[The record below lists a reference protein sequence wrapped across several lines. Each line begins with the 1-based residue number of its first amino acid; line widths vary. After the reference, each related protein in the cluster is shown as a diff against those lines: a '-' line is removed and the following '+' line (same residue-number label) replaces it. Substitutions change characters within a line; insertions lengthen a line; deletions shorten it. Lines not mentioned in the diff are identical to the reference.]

1 MGKTILS
8 ISASKMAKNE
18 EKLNSN
24 LVIKIKKILMKI
36 KILFV
41 LIFAVSIAN
50 AQSKVIA
57 TTTITADIAQNIA
70 GDKFEIAHIVP
81 VGGDPHL
88 YEPVP
93 KDAQLVAKAD
103 LVLVNGLTLEGWLT
117 EFIENSGTK
126 AKVVVVTD
134 GIKPVKSKKYNSPD
148 PHAWMTA
155 ANGIVYARN
164 IMKAL
169 SEYAP
174 EHRDEFEAN
183 FKSYIKKLEQLEI
196 LILQEVDKIPEK
208 QRVLITS
215 HDAFQYFGRHY
226 GIRLE
231 SILGTSTDAEA
242 QTADIMRVQKVIQ
255 ETGVPAVFIES
266 TINPKLLQQIATDN
280 KVKIGGELFS
290 DSLGE
295 LGGDAETYLE
305 MLQHNAMT
313 ISAALKGDGTADEIA
328 QRGITNDK
336 SNEKMEQ
343 AQESNG
349 MNRGLMAIIAAL
361 LLGGFGFMYRK
372 MS

>member
-1 MGKTILS
+1 
-8 ISASKMAKNE
+8 
-18 EKLNSN
+18 
-24 LVIKIKKILMKI
+24 MKI

-57 TTTITADIAQNIA
+57 TTTITADIARNIA
-70 GDKFEIAHIVP
+70 GDKFEIRHIVP

-103 LVLVNGLTLEGWLT
+103 LILVNGLTLEGWLT

-126 AKVVVVTD
+126 ATVVVTTE
-134 GIKPVKSKKYNSPD
+134 GIKPVKSEKYHSPD

-155 ANGIVYARN
+155 ANGIIYARN
-164 IMKAL
+164 ITKAL

-174 EHRDEFEAN
+174 EHKAEFEAN
-183 FKSYIKKLEQLEI
+183 FRNYTKKLKQLEI
-196 LILQEVDKIPEK
+196 SILQEIDKIPKK

-242 QTADIMRVQKVIQ
+242 QTADIIRVQKVIK

-280 KVKIGGELFS
+280 NIKIGGELFS

-295 LGGDAETYLE
+295 LGGDAETYLK

-313 ISAALKGDGTADEIA
+313 ISYALKGDGTDEEIA
-328 QRGITNDK
+328 QRAITNENTNENT
-336 SNEKMEQ
+336 NEKLGQ

-349 MNRGLMAIIAAL
+349 MNWGLMAIIAAL
-361 LLGGFGFMYRK
+361 LLGGFGFMYKK

>member
-1 MGKTILS
+1 
-8 ISASKMAKNE
+8 
-18 EKLNSN
+18 
-24 LVIKIKKILMKI
+24 MKI
-36 KILFV
+36 KIILV
-41 LIFAVSIAN
+41 LLFAVNLAN

-70 GDKFEIAHIVP
+70 GDKFEITHIVP

-103 LVLVNGLTLEGWLT
+103 LILVNGLTLEGWLT

-126 AKVVVVTD
+126 AKVVVVTE
-134 GIKPVKSKKYNSPD
+134 GVKPVKSKKYNSPD

-155 ANGIVYARN
+155 ANGIIYARN
-164 IMKAL
+164 ITKAL

-174 EHRDEFEAN
+174 EHKAVFEAN
-183 FKSYIKKLEQLEI
+183 FKNYTKKLEQLEI
-196 LILQEVDKIPEK
+196 SILQEIDKIPKK

-242 QTADIMRVQKVIQ
+242 QTADIVRVQKVIG

-266 TINPKLLQQIATDN
+266 TINPKLLEQIATDN
-280 KVKIGGELFS
+280 NVKIGGELFS

-313 ISAALKGDGTADEIA
+313 ISYALKGDGTDDEIA
-328 QRGITNDK
+328 QRGI
-336 SNEKMEQ
+336 SNENTNEKLGQ
-343 AQESNG
+343 TQENGG
-349 MNRGLMAIIAAL
+349 MNWGLMAIIAVL
-361 LLGGFGFMYRK
+361 LLSGFGIMYKK
-372 MS
+372 MN